1 MDKERYKILYK
12 YIAKPVYSLAMTY
25 ACSATIIDNKLVDKD
40 VLHQFNELKK
50 VIDKQLEKLK

>member
-12 YIAKPVYSLAMTY
+12 YIAKPVYGLAMTY

-50 VIDKQLEKLK
+50 AIDKQLEKLR